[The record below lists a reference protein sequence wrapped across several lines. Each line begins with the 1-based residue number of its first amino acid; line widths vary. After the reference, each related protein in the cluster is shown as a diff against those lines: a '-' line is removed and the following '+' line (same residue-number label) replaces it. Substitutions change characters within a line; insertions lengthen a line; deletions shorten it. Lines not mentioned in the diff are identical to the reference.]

1 MSNKGTLG
9 IIIGVTVVS
18 LAIYLILG
26 WCAAYVLSAF
36 GVDITVIEGALGIV
50 VLKAIF
56 SPGTSDSRKKI
67 NL

>member
-1 MSNKGTLG
+1 MSNKKALV

-36 GVDITVIEGALGIV
+36 GVDITVIEGALGIL
-50 VLKAIF
+50 VLRAIF
-56 SPGTSDSRKKI
+56 SPDTSNKKI
-67 NL
+67 DL

>member
-1 MSNKGTLG
+1 MSNKEAFV
-9 IIIGVTVVS
+9 IIIGVTVVL

-50 VLKAIF
+50 VLRAIF
-56 SPGTSDSRKKI
+56 NPGTSNSRKKI
-67 NL
+67 DL

>member
-1 MSNKGTLG
+1 MSNKETLG

-36 GVDITVIEGALGIV
+36 GVDITVIEGALGIL
-50 VLKAIF
+50 VLRAIF
-56 SPGTSDSRKKI
+56 NPDTSNSRKKI
-67 NL
+67 DL

>member
-1 MSNKGTLG
+1 MSNKKALV

-50 VLKAIF
+50 VLRAIF
-56 SPGTSDSRKKI
+56 NPGTSDSRKKI
-67 NL
+67 DL